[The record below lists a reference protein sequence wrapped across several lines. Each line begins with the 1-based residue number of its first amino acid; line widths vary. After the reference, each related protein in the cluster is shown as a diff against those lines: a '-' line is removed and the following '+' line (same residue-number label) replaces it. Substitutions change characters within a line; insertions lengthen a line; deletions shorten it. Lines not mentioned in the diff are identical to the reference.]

1 MKLQQS
7 KIKIE
12 AVDFGGLKISDAS
25 KIKSIRIKVEASHA
39 GIINKNNFL
48 YVPTAMQDGVDTF
61 IGNPVI
67 HGHSEDNL
75 NDENQHFGYIDDAKY
90 IHYEEYG
97 EDVLD
102 FDSIDDIIGVLEEF
116 ETRKLYDSS
125 VEYKGLGHIELV
137 ATISKPDAIK
147 KILDGT
153 YSDVSIGGEA
163 KDVYCSICSSNI
175 GHTKDVCHKRGK
187 VYDGEQCYWIGDSIT
202 YEELSFV
209 ETPADPHVKTV
220 VLKDSESGYDNGKIK
235 ILDFVLHD
243 SEEPIVKKIKATEF
257 SQRANELMAVRMKE
271 IGIYDEATYV
281 ADSYKDLKASDFLIA
296 GEKILPIHDAAHL
309 LVAREIVESIDN
321 EGVEVADQLDVS
333 AFQSVLARRTKKIF
347 KTEEVNI
354 ADELQKI
361 TDSVVAEKAKA
372 VPVVEG
378 GEGAGAGEPVTE
390 GGEKSF
396 DRTLLNFK
404 DEAYNGKKFA
414 DMDESELGELREKL
428 PCDEWGVWELRCALS
443 QMISATMSVDK
454 MAEVVKGA
462 LNELFPG
469 GTGKM
474 QDSYVAKRLVILE
487 DEAAAFE
494 AEAVSLRDKLKKQLV
509 HNILVAENKL
519 TDSVYKEKLM
529 KRELISLEDK
539 LQDLMPEAVESAEK
553 VEQNEQ
559 TVDISD
565 AVSQNTDDQ
574 ESEGGEKITDGE
586 QPDVKT
592 QLNPTEI
599 RDQYKKTMREK
610 GLTAAT
616 NLIKDLK
623 QQGKVPSNFK
633 L

>member
-12 AVDFGGLKISDAS
+12 AVDFGGLKINDAS

-309 LVAREIVESIDN
+309 LVAREIVESI
-321 EGVEVADQLDVS
+321 
-333 AFQSVLARRTKKIF
+333 TK
-347 KTEEVNI
+347 V
-354 ADELQKI
+354 
-361 TDSVVAEKAKA
+361 
-372 VPVVEG
+372 
-378 GEGAGAGEPVTE
+378 
-390 GGEKSF
+390 
-396 DRTLLNFK
+396 
-404 DEAYNGKKFA
+404 
-414 DMDESELGELREKL
+414 
-428 PCDEWGVWELRCALS
+428 
-443 QMISATMSVDK
+443 
-454 MAEVVKGA
+454 
-462 LNELFPG
+462 
-469 GTGKM
+469 
-474 QDSYVAKRLVILE
+474 
-487 DEAAAFE
+487 
-494 AEAVSLRDKLKKQLV
+494 
-509 HNILVAENKL
+509 
-519 TDSVYKEKLM
+519 
-529 KRELISLEDK
+529 
-539 LQDLMPEAVESAEK
+539 
-553 VEQNEQ
+553 
-559 TVDISD
+559 
-565 AVSQNTDDQ
+565 
-574 ESEGGEKITDGE
+574 
-586 QPDVKT
+586 
-592 QLNPTEI
+592 
-599 RDQYKKTMREK
+599 
-610 GLTAAT
+610 
-616 NLIKDLK
+616 LK
-623 QQGKVPSNFK
+623 QQISQM
-633 L
+633 